1 MIGLILKTLNLT
13 PIFVSQNLVDLQNY
27 LASSYPG
34 VDSETLQ
41 QIMAEFISKT
51 IDSCL
56 IYFSEDYRQSLRQI
70 IMDNARKLSVFEVY
84 ASDILKAG
92 LQLGKIAPAFQQEL
106 ANWVGE
112 FPVDGLTRE
121 AVVAYI
127 LNHCREVA
135 KPDNWQIN
143 PNGVAQPK
151 HHTSISTGVRRDE
164 PYARTVAP
172 PQDYF
177 QNDRPMAETQSFI
190 PWVNPYWDQESEVND
205 GRGAAAKAFGADCG
219 SGRRV
224 GWWGNFFK
232 VHLRRLFKNRN
243 VCIAIAVT
251 TFLLIGFPRV
261 FSSKNAVSGQAL
273 IQSDLQ
279 PNQASVYKTS
289 TFSELTPQ
297 VAIAK
302 QSPEGAGATR
312 STLPILAAPNT
323 IIVGYI
329 KEKTAAGLV
338 DMPVRRY
345 FQRKM
350 RLKATAYDLSVSS
363 CGKDVTHP
371 DYGITRTGTRAKRG
385 RTIAV
390 DPRVIPLGRKVYI
403 VFPKKYR
410 HLNGIYV
417 AEDTGRKIKGYRIDI
432 FWGED
437 GPGERTVHKA
447 ARVFGRQKVEIYLLQ
462 D

>member
-27 LASSYPG
+27 LAGSYPG

-56 IYFSEDYRQSLRQI
+56 IYFSEDYRHPLRQI
-70 IMDNARKLSVFEVY
+70 VLANARKLSVFEVY

-92 LQLGKIAPAFQQEL
+92 LQLGTTAPAFQEEL

-121 AVVAYI
+121 AVIAYI
-127 LNHCREVA
+127 LNHCRKVA
-135 KPDNWQIN
+135 KPDNW
-143 PNGVAQPK
+143 PVKPSAVQPG
-151 HHTSISTGVRRDE
+151 HHTSVPTGVRHED
-164 PYARTVAP
+164 PYAQTVVS
-172 PQDYF
+172 PQGF
-177 QNDRPMAETQSFI
+177 SQNDRAVEETQSFT
-190 PWVNPYWDQESEVND
+190 PWVNPYWDQESDAND
-205 GRGAAAKAFGADCG
+205 RCGAAAKAFEADYG

-224 GWWGNFFK
+224 GWWGKFFK
-232 VHLRRLFKNRN
+232 VYLRRLFKNRN
-243 VCIAIAVT
+243 ACIAIAVT

-261 FSSKNAVSGQAL
+261 RNSKNAVSGRAL
-273 IQSDLQ
+273 IQSELES
-279 PNQASVYKTS
+279 NQASVTNTLTS
-289 TFSELTPQ
+289 SKLAPR
-297 VAIAK
+297 VVIAK
-302 QSPEGAGATR
+302 QPPEGTGATR
-312 STLPILAAPNT
+312 PALPILAAPNT
-323 IIVGYI
+323 IVVGYI

-338 DMPVRRY
+338 DVPVRRY
-345 FQRKM
+345 FERKL
-350 RLKATAYDLSVSS
+350 RLRATAYDLSVSS

-390 DPRVIPLGRKVYI
+390 DPAVIPLGRKVYI

-437 GPGERTVHKA
+437 GAGERTVHKA
-447 ARVFGRQKVEIYLLQ
+447 ARAFGRQKVEIYLLQ